1 MTLKDLYFTNSAW
14 DMNTMLT
21 VKIRMS
27 GQTWPTMKDT
37 IVYLPKNVLMSEV
50 ICFRN
55 DTVIVN
61 DPNRKMEV

>member
-1 MTLKDLYFTNSAW
+1 MTLKDLYFANSAW

-21 VKIRMS
+21 VGIRMA

-37 IVYLPKNVLMSEV
+37 IGHLPKNVLMSKV
-50 ICFRN
+50 ICFSN

-61 DPNRKMEV
+61 DPN